1 MPECL
6 IYIYYYTKN
15 AAQCDKITK
24 KENSKTIQFYRFC
37 ICLLHECLHHMCRYF
52 IDFIK
57 SINLFDTLLS

>member
-24 KENSKTIQFYRFC
+24 KGEQ
-37 ICLLHECLHHMCRYF
+37 
-52 IDFIK
+52 
-57 SINLFDTLLS
+57 